1 MSPLTATG
9 ASPSSR
15 PSPFWR
21 WACRLLVGLVI
32 VRGVVALCVMP
43 PFEGWDEYQ
52 HVGYVERMRQGEGRP
67 VLGEATVPPA
77 LLARVVEFPQPHSVL
92 GDGLA
97 RFGAVSY
104 AEFWARHD
112 PRDPQSSPPAF
123 RVGTRELYQA
133 QHGPLY
139 YRLAAPV
146 FAALG
151 GVNNLR
157 RSVAGL
163 RLVNVGL
170 TAAAVALVLGLMRRI
185 THSERHAALLVLPLA
200 AHPLFLLNG
209 TRVAND
215 ALGVLLAIAAV
226 GLGIALALGQGRVG
240 RRASW
245 CALGL
250 GVAIGLAAQAK
261 ATNLALV
268 PFAAA
273 CWLAY
278 VVRERRQVATAPVR
292 ALLVGVVLAAG
303 FLAVEFSDLRFNF
316 THYGLPTAMQEALI
330 NRRNGRTSA
339 DLLRTAATF
348 HWGRD
353 VERLWSTELYFKGGW
368 SFLRTSVR
376 ATLTYQLLVK
386 LGLIGWT
393 VWGLRR
399 LALRLGLTKTMRQG
413 DGPVFVA
420 PAVPCLLAVLVLCY
434 TAALA
439 YHMVQSKL
447 AWGIPTTCPWYACPA
462 LPWFLALVTAG
473 GLAYPLGRFREALP
487 WSLAAAGLA
496 GEFVGLWGWM
506 VPTYAAGADGLTES
520 LRRLSRLQ
528 PSALGTSTLLV
539 ALAAEATVVAALV
552 LVFRDAARSRSAAP
566 TPSSAKHLRGPH
578 VRTLPAA
585 SPRPEI

>member
-1 MSPLTATG
+1 MGQPTEPGTISA
-9 ASPSSR
+9 AR
-15 PSPFWR
+15 PSVFWR
-21 WACRLLVGLVI
+21 RACRLLVGLVI
-32 VRGVVALCVMP
+32 VRGVALVCIMP

-67 VLGEATVPPA
+67 VLGEATVPAA

-97 RFGAVSY
+97 RLGAVGY
-104 AEFWARHD
+104 AEFWAQHD
-112 PRDPQSSPPAF
+112 PRDPRSSPPAF
-123 RVGTRELYQA
+123 RDGTRELYQA

-139 YRLAAPV
+139 SRLAAPL

-151 GVNNLR
+151 GANNLR
-157 RSVAGL
+157 SSVAGL
-163 RLVNVGL
+163 RLVNVAL
-170 TAAAVALVLGLMRRI
+170 TAAAVALVLGLLRRI
-185 THSERHAALLVLPLA
+185 THSERIAALLVLPLA

-209 TRVAND
+209 ARVAND
-215 ALGVLLAIAAV
+215 ALGVLLATAAV
-226 GLGIALALGQGRVG
+226 GLGIALALGQGRAG

-278 VVRERRQVATAPVR
+278 VVRERRQVAAAPVR
-292 ALLVGVVLAAG
+292 ALLVGIVLAGG

-316 THYGLPTAMQEALI
+316 THYGSPTAMQEALI

-353 VERLWSTELYFKGGW
+353 IERLWSTELFFKGGW
-368 SFLRTSVR
+368 SFLRTAVR
-376 ATLTYQLLVK
+376 ATLTYQFLVK
-386 LGLIGWT
+386 LGLIGWA

-399 LALRLGLTKTMRQG
+399 LALRLVPTNTTRQD

-473 GLAYPLGRFREALP
+473 GRAYPLGRLREALP

-520 LRRLSRLQ
+520 LRRLSSLQ
-528 PSALGTSTLLV
+528 PSALGTSTLLL
-539 ALAAEATVVAALV
+539 ALAAEVTAVAALV
-552 LVFRDAARSRSAAP
+552 LVFRDAARSGSA
-566 TPSSAKHLRGPH
+566 TPIPSPAKLLRGPH
-578 VRTLPAA
+578 VRTSPAA